1 MYTRSG
7 FKKPSE
13 TPVPKRRK
21 HRSSSMPPKLED
33 GAAAPA
39 ERPSMMFSNAQFERL
54 MKTFDAPSHRAAA
67 AAEAAQAAANTM
79 QEALTLLR
87 DMQGQAQQVQGN
99 AQQQGAAPAR
109 APTGDRI
116 SKRMPVFC
124 EHQPGVWFSVL
135 EGHFLD
141 AGVTEDAARYRIL
154 VALLSSKAVTQ
165 VKRILL
171 APPADAYARCKADLL
186 AHFKRDPLDMLR
198 ELREVRDMG
207 DRDAVEF
214 LNYLRSL
221 SPDHQDCPF
230 IRLVFIDALPPAAK
244 HAMVGIRDMDEMAS
258 KAQEIL
264 RLDPTTSTMSGS
276 TAAATS
282 SPAAISSPSISA
294 ISGSSRP
301 RPSRSR
307 SSGPQRS
314 RERWRSPARRSD
326 SPTPDLCALHY
337 KYGGEAHKC
346 LSPTVVTGRRC
357 RAPGRETPKP
367 GASRPR
373 LFYQ

>member
-116 SKRMPVFC
+116 SKRMPVFW
-124 EHQPGVWFSVL
+124 EHQLEVWFSVL

-186 AHFKRDPLDMLR
+186 AHFQCDPLDMLR

-221 SPDHQDCPF
+221 SPDHQNCPI
-230 IRLVFIDALPPAAK
+230 IRLVFIDALPAAAK
-244 HAMVGIRDMDEMAS
+244 HAMVGIRDLDEMAA
-258 KAQEIL
+258 KAQEVL
-264 RLDPTTSTMSGS
+264 RLDPSTPSVPVAS
-276 TAAATS
+276 TAT
-282 SPAAISSPSISA
+282 PASVSA
-294 ISGSSRP
+294 ISERSQRQQ
-301 RPSRSR
+301 SRSR
-307 SSGPQRS
+307 SPGPHRS
-314 RERWRSPARRSD
+314 REHWRSPASSRRSD
-326 SPTPDLCALHY
+326 SPAPDLCPLHF
-337 KYGGEAHKC
+337 KYGREAHKC
-346 LSPTVVTGRRC
+346 LSPDRCNWDKIVTARSGSGNAKAGR
-357 RAPGRETPKP
+357 
-367 GASRPR
+367 
-373 LFYQ
+373 Q